1 MPSTQKLRIALSGL
15 AATYPFGG
23 VFWDYMQYVAGFRL
37 LGHDVLYVED
47 TGSWVYDPATETMVE
62 GGAGSAARLDEAMRQ
77 IPGDCRDSWFF
88 ADACG
93 RTYGRSRREAEEFCA
108 SADLF
113 LNISASCW
121 KKDTYMKAQVTA
133 LLDSDPMYT
142 QAYIPDVLSGVADSL
157 SKAKVDAILA
167 HDVHFTFAA
176 NVNSPDCLVPREL
189 VSWIPTRQPVLFDF
203 LQQRK
208 VPVPARRRVLTTIGS
223 TEPGNKA
230 LVVRGKTYSGKSAEL
245 QRFESLQ
252 SNTAIPIELAM
263 SGKPEDFQTLLKG
276 WNTVP
281 SFPVSCDPWVYLDYL
296 SHSFG
301 EWSVAKNAY
310 VESRS
315 GWLATRTA
323 CYLAL
328 GVPAIIQD
336 TGLRHLIDH
345 GQGLMLFS
353 TVDEARAAIESLA
366 ANPEAHSAAAAAF
379 AREYLDY
386 RAVLPLLIEQAFA
399 GSAN

>member
-47 TGSWVYDPATETMVE
+47 IDNWVYDPATETMVE
-62 GGAGSAARLDEAMRQ
+62 GGAGSAARLDEAMQQ

-93 RTYGRSRREAEEFCA
+93 QTYGRSRREAEEFCA

-121 KKDTYMKAQVTA
+121 KKDTYMKAKVTA

-142 QAYIPDVLSGVADSL
+142 QASIPDVVSGIADPQ
-157 SKAKVDAILA
+157 SKARVDAILS
-167 HDVHFTFAA
+167 HDVQFTFAE
-176 NVNSPDCLVPREL
+176 NIHSPECLVPREL

-203 LQQRK
+203 LHQRR
-208 VPVPARRRVLTTIGS
+208 VSLLERRRVLTTIGS
-223 TEPGNKA
+223 TEPGNK
-230 LVVRGKTYSGKSAEL
+230 LLTVRGKAYSGKSAEL
-245 QRFESLQ
+245 RRFESLQ

-263 SGKPEDFQTLLKG
+263 SGKPADFETLLKG

-281 SFPVSCDPWVYLDYL
+281 AFPVSRDPWVYLDYL

-315 GWLATRTA
+315 GWFATRTA

-345 GQGLMLFS
+345 GQGVMLFS

-366 ANPEAHSAAAAAF
+366 THPQAHCTAAAAF
-379 AREYLDY
+379 ARDHLDY
-386 RAVLPLLIEQAFA
+386 RVVLPRLLEQAFA
-399 GSAN
+399 